1 MLITGVLDKVLYIL
15 VYHKMQDAS
24 RENKTW
30 NMGLLCK
37 GQGSRMKYEVSD
49 MEVWY
54 KVLKAD
60 M

>member
-1 MLITGVLDKVLYIL
+1 MLFIGLLDKVLGIV

-37 GQGSRMKYEVSD
+37 GQGSRMKYEVST
-49 MEVWY
+49 WRCSTRC
-54 KVLKAD
+54 
-60 M
+60 